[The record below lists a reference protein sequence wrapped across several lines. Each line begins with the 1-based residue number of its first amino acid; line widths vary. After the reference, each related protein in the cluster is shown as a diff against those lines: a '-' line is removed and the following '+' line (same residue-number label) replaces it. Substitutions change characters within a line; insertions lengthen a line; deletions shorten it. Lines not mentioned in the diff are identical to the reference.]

1 MSMETLKNICRIG
14 WLSPTARRECLRD
27 AVFGLPR
34 FDPGI
39 EASIH
44 DAIAWLGR
52 AQDNSRSRDGG
63 VARHYSLLDGWSA
76 SYPETTGYIVPTML
90 EYAERYRNDAARERA
105 KRMLAWLVSIQF
117 ENGAFQGGMIGDE
130 PVVPVTFNTGQIL
143 IGLASGVRIL
153 GDYREAMIKAADW
166 LVSAQDPDGCW
177 RSNPSPFVAPGEKT
191 YDKHIAWGL
200 FEAARLEPGK
210 SYADAAVANVKWGL
224 RFQQANGWFDR
235 CCLEDSERPLTHTI
249 GYVLRGAIEAYRF
262 TNDSEFLAACRKTAD
277 GVQEA
282 IRPDGSLPGRL
293 DARWKGA
300 VPWVCLT
307 GSAQIAASL
316 LILYGI
322 TGETRYRDSAFALN
336 KYVRRTM
343 RSTGP
348 EETKG
353 GIKGAFPVYGEY
365 GKYQYLN
372 WAAKFFVDAQFA
384 ERDVRESDA

>member
-1 MSMETLKNICRIG
+1 
-14 WLSPTARRECLRD
+14 
-27 AVFGLPR
+27 
-34 FDPGI
+34 
-39 EASIH
+39 
-44 DAIAWLGR
+44 
-52 AQDNSRSRDGG
+52 
-63 VARHYSLLDGWSA
+63 
-76 SYPETTGYIVPTML
+76 
-90 EYAERYRNDAARERA
+90 
-105 KRMLAWLVSIQF
+105 MLAWLVSIQF